1 MYIKEE
7 NNISH
12 KINNSQIDKK
22 SALERVIQSNPADS
36 HARADLGFYYYNKG
50 DLKRAKTHFETA
62 VSLDPS
68 LKQVWSR
75 LVEVNIKLKNYKH
88 ALTANNKV
96 LEFVPN
102 SEKYNK
108 IKMELE
114 KLTLEQ
120 AIQVNPIDSH
130 ARKDLGAIYYNKGDL
145 KKAKMHFETAVSL
158 EPSLK
163 EVWSKLVVLDLKLK
177 SYKHALIASKK
188 LLELIPNSKKLN
200 DLKVNIEKLL
210 LEQAIQ
216 TNPTDPQVRKDLG
229 NLHYSQGELSKA
241 KIYLESAV
249 SLEPSL
255 KEVWEK
261 LIEVDLKIENY
272 KNALIACKKILEIEP
287 KSKKY
292 KKIKSN
298 IEKLLELKDED

>member
-1 MYIKEE
+1 
-7 NNISH
+7 
-12 KINNSQIDKK
+12 
-22 SALERVIQSNPADS
+22 
-36 HARADLGFYYYNKG
+36 
-50 DLKRAKTHFETA
+50 
-62 VSLDPS
+62 
-68 LKQVWSR
+68 
-75 LVEVNIKLKNYKH
+75 VEVNIKLKNYKH
-88 ALTANNKV
+88 ALIASNKV

-108 IKMELE
+108 IKVELE

-120 AIQVNPIDSH
+120 AIQVNP
-130 ARKDLGAIYYNKGDL
+130 
-145 KKAKMHFETAVSL
+145 
-158 EPSLK
+158 
-163 EVWSKLVVLDLKLK
+163 
-177 SYKHALIASKK
+177 
-188 LLELIPNSKKLN
+188 
-200 DLKVNIEKLL
+200 
-210 LEQAIQ
+210 
-216 TNPTDPQVRKDLG
+216 TDPQARKDLG

-261 LIEVDLKIENY
+261 LIELDLKIENY